1 VVESPRLTGV
11 TRALLQRSVQYAID
25 VHVRCSASLDSGD
38 PDLAV
43 ERRNRGSTRY
53 LRAVPPSADAAAP
66 VDDAL
71 ARAWSAVEADWS
83 SDDAHRR
90 FLALCAASG
99 KLSEAGR
106 RYRLARDAD
115 PTREPEAKRR
125 IDAILA
131 LATEQM
137 LRQQTPRPEAKSSR
151 ASWVALGVALV
162 IVGMTLW
169 QLTRLR

>member
-1 VVESPRLTGV
+1 M
-11 TRALLQRSVQYAID
+11 
-25 VHVRCSASLDSGD
+25 
-38 PDLAV
+38 

-131 LATEQM
+131 LATE
-137 LRQQTPRPEAKSSR
+137 RPESKSSR
-151 ASWVALGVALV
+151 TSWVALGVALV

>member
-1 VVESPRLTGV
+1 MAESAWLTGDPGHG
-11 TRALLQRSVQYAID
+11 AGACVQYAID
-25 VHVRCSASLDSGD
+25 VHVGCSVSLDILVGD
-38 PDLAV
+38 LDA
-43 ERRNRGSTRY
+43 ERRKRGATRY
-53 LRAVPPSADAAAP
+53 GRAVSQPADPA
-66 VDDAL
+66 DDAL
-71 ARAWSAVEADWS
+71 AHAWAAVEADWS

-115 PTREPEAKRR
+115 PARESEAKRR

-137 LRQQTPRPEAKSSR
+137 LRHQTPRAEPKASR
-151 ASWVALGVALV
+151 MTWVALGVALV
-162 IVGMTLW
+162 IVGVTLW